1 MLKKARKS
9 VKRLARS
16 FGARVSFSDTGT
28 LLNSE
33 RLSSFLS
40 LGGATLPQP
49 FDENKLNSYCLEKKQ
64 LKCAEFRNVGHNPIR
79 IEPPPP
85 LGKMVGKFSP
95 LVIRASACCL
105 GDIIDSELRQC
116 CKDCQQTD

>member
-1 MLKKARKS
+1 L
-9 VKRLARS
+9 
-16 FGARVSFSDTGT
+16 FGAFVPISAALF
-28 LLNSE
+28 NSE

-79 IEPPPP
+79 IEPPPFRENG
-85 LGKMVGKFSP
+85 GKVFPFS
-95 LVIRASACCL
+95 
-105 GDIIDSELRQC
+105 D
-116 CKDCQQTD
+116 